1 MKIAVLSG
9 KGGTGKTLMAVNLS
23 SVVPGSVYVDCDV
36 EEPNG
41 HLFFK
46 PDITS
51 SETVYV
57 KIPEVQTDLCTGCRK
72 CVEFCK
78 FNALA
83 YINQS
88 LLVFD
93 EICHSCGGCTLICPE
108 NALIEKN
115 KSVGR
120 IQIGTSD
127 DVTVLTGIMNT
138 GESSGMPIIK
148 QLLSKDSLNEE
159 FVFIDCPPGS
169 SCIVMES
176 VKLADYCILVAE
188 PTMFGKH
195 NLEMV
200 HELVTLM
207 EKPYSVILNKCVD
220 GENPSEKYCIN
231 NNIRISGRFPFDNEL
246 GTINSNGMIS
256 ARVQSTY
263 QSMFASLLQE
273 ILKEASHETTVSV
286 KR

>member
-9 KGGTGKTLMAVNLS
+9 KGGTGKTLLAVNLAS
-23 SVVPGSVYVDCDV
+23 IAPESVYVDCDV

-46 PDITS
+46 PDIQST
-51 SETVYV
+51 ETVFV
-57 KIPEVQTDLCTGCRK
+57 KIPEVRASLCVGCRQ
-72 CVEFCK
+72 CVDFCR

-88 LLVFD
+88 LLIFD
-93 EICHSCGGCTLICPE
+93 EMCHSCGGCTLICPE
-108 NALIEKN
+108 NALSEKN

-127 DVTVLTGIMNT
+127 NVTVLTGIMNT

-148 QLLSKDSLNEE
+148 ELLGNSSLNEE

-176 VKLADYCILVAE
+176 IRSADYCILVAE
-188 PTMFGKH
+188 PTLFGMH
-195 NLEMV
+195 NLKMV

-207 EKPYSVILNKCVD
+207 GKPYSAVLNKCVD
-220 GENPSEKYCIN
+220 GDNPSEKFCID
-231 NNIRISGRFPFDNEL
+231 NNIRISGRISFDNKL
-246 GTINSNGMIS
+246 GTLNSNGMIS

-263 QSMFASLLQE
+263 RSMFESLLQD
-273 ILKEASHETTVSV
+273 ILKEASHETVVGS